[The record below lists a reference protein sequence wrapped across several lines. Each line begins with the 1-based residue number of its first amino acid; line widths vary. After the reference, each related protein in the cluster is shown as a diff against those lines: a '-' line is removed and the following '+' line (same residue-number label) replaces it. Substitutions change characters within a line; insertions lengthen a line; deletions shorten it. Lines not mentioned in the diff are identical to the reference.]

1 MEQDFKKHTSYI
13 GIFINAQNQQKLLEM
28 NQVLMSKFDEVS
40 AENAQ
45 LKLMFQQ
52 FSVKI

>member
-13 GIFINAQNQQKLLEM
+13 GIYTTALNQQK
-28 NQVLMSKFDEVS
+28 LMSKFDEVN

-45 LKLMFQQ
+45 LKLMFQR
-52 FSVKI
+52 FSDQV